1 MYPLDETGERCAA
14 PVIIHEDTD
23 EKATLAATLLLN
35 DHDLDLWKGA
45 RRVAT
50 LRTGKSQGSDSEG
63 TRSYSMRRLAR
74 LSVRSLLLS
83 ESKDGCRYSR
93 RLIAATG
100 RTFVVQLDEMPE
112 SLRRKFRP
120 YLTRT
125 GWRPRRHAWSGS
137 RPSSHDPTIR
147 AATPQL
153 LRLCLVSVENRQEI
167 EGHVSTQSAYRQSK

>member
-1 MYPLDETGERCAA
+1 MYPLDETGARCAA

-137 RPSSHDPTIR
+137 RPSSHDPNNSCR
-147 AATPQL
+147 HAATSSPL
-153 LRLCLVSVENRQEI
+153 PRFGGKSTGDRRTCLDPIGIS
-167 EGHVSTQSAYRQSK
+167 SK